1 LDCEQ
6 SRRRLLVSLSLGG
19 FLVMTSTLIK
29 LILGITLLV
38 IVVIIGPLLGIWSLN
53 TLFPVLAIPYTI
65 ETWAA
70 FALLFTTGS
79 IYKFKK

>member
-1 LDCEQ
+1 
-6 SRRRLLVSLSLGG
+6 
-19 FLVMTSTLIK
+19 MTSALIR
-29 LILGITLLV
+29 LILGITLFV
-38 IVVIIGPLLGIWSLN
+38 IAIVIGPLLGIWSLN
-53 TLFPVLAIPYTI
+53 TLFPVLAIPYTW

>member
-1 LDCEQ
+1 
-6 SRRRLLVSLSLGG
+6 
-19 FLVMTSTLIK
+19 MTSALIK
-29 LILGITLLV
+29 LILGITLFV
-38 IVVIIGPLLGIWSLN
+38 VAIVIGPLLGIWSLN
-53 TLFPVLAIPYTI
+53 TLFPVLAIPYTW